1 MHKKTKLDK
10 LHTMDLP
17 KRKKASL
24 VRIIAALTVF
34 LVQIV
39 FLIYAL
45 YSLNVFALSAYIVFQ
60 GISAV
65 TAMRIVSNQSNPSY
79 KIAWIVLILSIPFLG
94 LLFYIM
100 WGRGRNPNNTKRRIA
115 QLSTMTV
122 PLYKRF
128 KDVEESILK
137 EYPSQSRVTKFLLES
152 GFPVYN
158 NTETVYFSEGDKFYE
173 AMLEEVK
180 KAEKFIFLEFFIISK
195 GHMWDTLLE
204 VLKEKVSKGVEVR
217 LVYDDFGCISTLPK
231 KYYLELRKHGIKAV
245 VFNPIKPLINNFYMN
260 YRNHQKIC
268 VIDGNTA
275 FTGGINIADEYI
287 NRVEAYGHWKD
298 SGIML
303 KGEGVWSLT
312 VMFLQIWS
320 YAAAKSYPA
329 DCDYTKFKPTYI
341 HNSGIIHKGYVQPFS
356 DGPLNNPNNPAEFSY
371 MQMINTARR
380 YIYITTPYLILDNE
394 MVTSLRLAAQSG
406 IDVRIITPGIPDK
419 KYVFAVT
426 RTFYGVLL
434 ETGVKIYEYVPGFI
448 HSKNVVCDD
457 ETAIVGTINMDFRSF
472 YLHFENGVW
481 LCGTDSV
488 FDIKKDFLETLDMCR
503 EITHEEWKKRPL
515 YYRFIQSILHVF
527 APML

>member
-1 MHKKTKLDK
+1 MHKKTELDK

-158 NTETVYFSEGDKFYE
+158 NTETVYFSEGTSFMKQCW
-173 AMLEEVK
+173 K
-180 KAEKFIFLEFFIISK
+180 KS
-195 GHMWDTLLE
+195 
-204 VLKEKVSKGVEVR
+204 R
-217 LVYDDFGCISTLPK
+217 
-231 KYYLELRKHGIKAV
+231 R
-245 VFNPIKPLINNFYMN
+245 
-260 YRNHQKIC
+260 QKI
-268 VIDGNTA
+268 
-275 FTGGINIADEYI
+275 
-287 NRVEAYGHWKD
+287 H
-298 SGIML
+298 
-303 KGEGVWSLT
+303 
-312 VMFLQIWS
+312 
-320 YAAAKSYPA
+320 
-329 DCDYTKFKPTYI
+329 
-341 HNSGIIHKGYVQPFS
+341 FS
-356 DGPLNNPNNPAEFSY
+356 
-371 MQMINTARR
+371 
-380 YIYITTPYLILDNE
+380 
-394 MVTSLRLAAQSG
+394 
-406 IDVRIITPGIPDK
+406 
-419 KYVFAVT
+419 
-426 RTFYGVLL
+426 
-434 ETGVKIYEYVPGFI
+434 
-448 HSKNVVCDD
+448 
-457 ETAIVGTINMDFRSF
+457 
-472 YLHFENGVW
+472 
-481 LCGTDSV
+481 
-488 FDIKKDFLETLDMCR
+488 
-503 EITHEEWKKRPL
+503 
-515 YYRFIQSILHVF
+515 
-527 APML
+527 